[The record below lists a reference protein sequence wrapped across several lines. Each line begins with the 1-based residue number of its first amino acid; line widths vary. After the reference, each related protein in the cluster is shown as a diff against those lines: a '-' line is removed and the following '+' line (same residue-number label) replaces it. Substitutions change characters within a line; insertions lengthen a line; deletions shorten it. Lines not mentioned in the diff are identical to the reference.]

1 MLIVQH
7 DDKTLAGT
15 HTHTIA
21 HTHTNTRTTIMPR
34 KGQRLKELSSV
45 DGPGLI
51 WVDEARAVAG
61 REGTREYQ

>member
-15 HTHTIA
+15 HTLA
-21 HTHTNTRTTIMPR
+21 HTQYTRTTIMPR

-51 WVDEARAVAG
+51 WVDEARVMAG
-61 REGTREYQ
+61 RGYQGVP